1 LVKETWMIDRR
12 VFWAMAAASVL
23 AALALAGCAGSLPLP
38 EAAAVAEAAGSDLEF
53 TAPVD
58 GMGPDVWSIGGLAV
72 TIRVE
77 TEIAGDPKVGDLVRV
92 QALLSPDG
100 LSARQIEVVGAA
112 AQAAPAGV
120 PAPTDDE
127 IEFVGPVAGIGSD
140 TWVIGD
146 RSVSITSQ
154 TEIKGAIV
162 VGDMAKVHASLN
174 DDQSLTAREI
184 EPAQPDDLTEADDDR
199 DDLDELEFKGIVE
212 SIDGETWTVG
222 GLAFRVLPETEV
234 PDVIAVGDFVEI
246 HAVWSPDGI
255 LTAVRIRLEDN
266 DASTVD
272 DDLDDD
278 DLDDQDDDEDDD
290 ENEDDED
297 EEDDVEDEHDGS
309 DDDSGSGSG
318 GD

>member
-23 AALALAGCAGSLPLP
+23 AALALAGARQPPAP
-38 EAAAVAEAAGSDLEF
+38 EAAVAEAAGSELEF

-77 TEIAGDPKVGDLVRV
+77 TEIAGNPKVGDLVRV

-112 AQAAPAGV
+112 AQAVPAGV

-146 RSVSITSQ
+146 RSSRSPARPRSAPSSSATWPS
-154 TEIKGAIV
+154 AC
-162 VGDMAKVHASLN
+162 SLN
-174 DDQSLTAREI
+174 DDR
-184 EPAQPDDLTEADDDR
+184 ADGAKSNR
-199 DDLDELEFKGIVE
+199 
-212 SIDGETWTVG
+212 
-222 GLAFRVLPETEV
+222 P
-234 PDVIAVGDFVEI
+234 
-246 HAVWSPDGI
+246 SPTI
-255 LTAVRIRLEDN
+255 
-266 DASTVD
+266 
-272 DDLDDD
+272 
-278 DLDDQDDDEDDD
+278 
-290 ENEDDED
+290 
-297 EEDDVEDEHDGS
+297 
-309 DDDSGSGSG
+309 
-318 GD
+318 